1 MGKKYT
7 GGGIYQRN
15 KSWYWESWIDGTRHR
30 RLIGKNI
37 SRKVARDIAVRIRS
51 EIVAGNYG
59 FGKKVKT
66 ITFDEARIQFERWAE
81 ANKKPESTRSYKEA
95 LRQLADSFNGKM
107 LNEISSFAIEGH
119 RQRRIKAGVR
129 VRTNRELAVLKNLF
143 NRCKEWKLFEGEN
156 PVVSVKQTKEPKQR
170 LRVLTQEEETSF
182 LAECAEPLRTQV
194 LIGIYCG
201 VRLKSEGLTL
211 RWQDIDFRLKT
222 LTVQAAYSKN
232 SKPRTIPMNSLVLDA
247 LSLLPKKSEWVFTKP
262 NGKPYTA
269 VRGFDKARKAAGL
282 IDVVPNTEKFA
293 VTVHTLRHTFATRL
307 IENGVDLRTVQ
318 ELGGWSNLKMLERYG
333 HVSPSRK
340 AAAVEGLVP
349 ANFPP
354 SKMPNLVTA

>member
-1 MGKKYT
+1 MAD
-7 GGGIYQRN
+7 GIYQRN
-15 KSWYWESWIDGTRHR
+15 KSWYWESWIDGQRFR
-30 RLIGKNI
+30 RLIGRNI
-37 SRKVARDIAVRIRS
+37 SRKVAREIAGKLRS

-59 FGKKVKT
+59 FGKKVKH
-66 ITFDEARIQFERWAE
+66 ITFDEARIKFEAWAI
-81 ANKKPESTRSYKEA
+81 ANKKPQSVRSYKEA
-95 LRQLADSFNGKM
+95 LRRLADSFSGKT
-107 LNEISSFAIEGH
+107 LNEISSFLIEGH

-129 VRTNRELAVLKNLF
+129 VRVNRELAVLKNLY
-143 NRCKEWKLFEGEN
+143 NRCREWGLFEGEN
-156 PVVSVKQTKEPKQR
+156 PVTSVKLTKEPKQR
-170 LRVLTQEEETSF
+170 LRFLKPEEEERL
-182 LAECAEPLRTQV
+182 LAKCEEPVRTMV

-232 SKPRTIPMNSLVLDA
+232 SKPRTIPMNSLVLEA
-247 LSLLPKKSEWVFTKP
+247 LSRLPKKSEWVFTKP

-282 IDVVPNTEKFA
+282 IDLIPGTEKFA

-333 HVSPSRK
+333 HVSEDRK
-340 AAAVEGLVP
+340 KEAVERLVP
-349 ANFPP
+349 AAVLPLGTH
-354 SKMPNLVTA
+354 KLVTA

>member
-1 MGKKYT
+1 MAD
-7 GGGIYQRN
+7 GIYQRN
-15 KSWYWESWIDGTRHR
+15 KSWYWESWIDGQRFR
-30 RLIGKNI
+30 RLIGRNI
-37 SRKVARDIAVRIRS
+37 SRKVAREIAVKLRS

-66 ITFDEARIQFERWAE
+66 ISFDEATDLFLAWAQ
-81 ANKKPESTRSYKEA
+81 ANLKPQTFRSYKEA
-95 LRQLADSFNGKM
+95 IRQLSLSFSGRM
-107 LNEISSFAIEGH
+107 LNEITAFLVEAH
-119 RQRRIKAGVR
+119 RQRRIKAGARVR
-129 VRTNRELAVLKNLF
+129 VNREVAVSKNLI
-143 NRCKEWKLFEGEN
+143 NRCREWGLFSGEN
-156 PVVSVKQTKEPKQR
+156 PVIAVKLTKEPKQR
-170 LRVLTQEEETSF
+170 LRFLEPEEEARLLSKCDET
-182 LAECAEPLRTQV
+182 LRAMV

-201 VRLKSEGLTL
+201 IRLKSEGLTL
-211 RWQDIDFRLKT
+211 RWQDIDFTRRT
-222 LTVQAAYSKN
+222 LTVQAAWAKTG
-232 SKPRTIPMNSLVLDA
+232 KTRTIPMNSLVLAA
-247 LSLLPKKSEWVFTKP
+247 LFRLPKKSEWVFTKP

-282 IDVVPNTEKFA
+282 IDVIPNTEKFA

-333 HVSPSRK
+333 HVTESRK

-349 ANFPP
+349 PNFPP